1 MLSIRVMTPEAALT
15 HAKQTL
21 GGNAGI
27 ASHFKDLTPQA
38 VSQWKRIPHKRL
50 QVIASLLQCDP
61 AELRPDLAE
70 ALAA

>member
-1 MLSIRVMTPEAALT
+1 MTPEAALT
-15 HAKQTL
+15 HVKTRL
-21 GGNAGI
+21 GGPAGI
-27 ASHFKDLTPQA
+27 AVHFPDLTPQA

-50 QVIASLLQCDP
+50 KVIAALVEMDP

>member
-1 MLSIRVMTPEAALT
+1 
-15 HAKQTL
+15 
-21 GGNAGI
+21 
-27 ASHFKDLTPQA
+27 